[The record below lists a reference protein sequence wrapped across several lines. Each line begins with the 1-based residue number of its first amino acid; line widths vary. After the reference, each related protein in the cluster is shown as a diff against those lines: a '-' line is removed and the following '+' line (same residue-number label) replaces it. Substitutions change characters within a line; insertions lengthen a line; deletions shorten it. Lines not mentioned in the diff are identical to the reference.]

1 MNKLVS
7 SLVAAVLVIAVS
19 VRYFDLRIAHFIL
32 EYTGRDFQFS
42 HAISGMPD
50 MLLVIVIA
58 LSMFSWTGYFLLSGK
73 GISDR
78 RTLLFQ
84 VLGSSLPAAYAA
96 KDLLKWLF
104 GRVNT
109 RLWLAEPDAY
119 AFHWFHGSQDFRGF
133 PSGHMLVLTPIF
145 LALCHFSPRFRLPA
159 LILWLGMAA
168 ALMVTEYHFLG
179 DVIAGGYAGF
189 LIHYAADR
197 YFRRA
202 P

>member
-7 SLVAAVLVIAVS
+7 GLAVILMIMIS
-19 VRYFDLRIAHFIL
+19 VRYFDLRIASLIL
-32 EYTGRDFQFS
+32 EYTGRNFQFS
-42 HAISGMPD
+42 HVVSGMPD
-50 MLLVIVIA
+50 MLLLIVIA
-58 LSMFSWTGYFLLSGK
+58 VSISCWTGYFLLFRRS
-73 GISDR
+73 ISDR

-84 VLGSSLPAAYAA
+84 ILGTSLPAAYVA

-109 RLWLAEPDAY
+109 RLWLTEQHPY
-119 AFHWFHGSQDFRGF
+119 AFHWFHGSQDFHGF

-145 LALCHFSPRFRLPA
+145 LSLWHYSPKLRLPA
-159 LILWLGMAA
+159 LLLWFGLGA
-168 ALMVTEYHFLG
+168 ALLITEYHFLG
-179 DVIAGGYAGF
+179 DVIAGAYAGF

-197 YFRRA
+197 YFRHA